1 MNKKIL
7 TKCKNSNIG
16 QLSYGHYL
24 CQLCNFKKKKI
35 QVWVPL
41 GLIKKSDF

>member
-24 CQLCNFKKKKI
+24 CQLCNFKKKKNPGMGTPGFDQKI
-35 QVWVPL
+35 
-41 GLIKKSDF
+41 